1 MGENKELLFI
11 VMVTSVDVLQKE
23 IARYNKSRNTD
34 FEIIETVEEIEV
46 FFCKIRTTSKLENIF
61 SLGFGLACY
70 EEELRKK
77 GEIDW

>member
-1 MGENKELLFI
+1 MEENKELNFK

-23 IARYNKSRNTD
+23 IERFNKFRNTD
-34 FEIIETVEEIEV
+34 FEIIEVIEEVEV
-46 FFCKIRTTSKLENIF
+46 FFCKIRTTSRLENIF

-77 GEIDW
+77 REIDW